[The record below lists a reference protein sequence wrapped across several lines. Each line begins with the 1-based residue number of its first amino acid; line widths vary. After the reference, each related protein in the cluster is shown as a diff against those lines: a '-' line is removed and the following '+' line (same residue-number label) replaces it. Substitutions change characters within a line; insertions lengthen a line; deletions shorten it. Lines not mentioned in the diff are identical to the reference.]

1 MHPKHISSK
10 FLTKLPRLLF
20 IVAIFIYLLVRLI
33 GLEQF
38 PIYFFSDEAIQTVRA
53 ADFVRDN
60 FRSESQEFFPTYF
73 KNSYQYNLGPSVYIQ
88 ILPTLL
94 FGRQI
99 SVTRATAVLFSL
111 LTALAIGLS
120 VKTIF
125 NRKAGWLAILLLS
138 LMPAWFLHSRT
149 AFETSLS
156 VSFYSAFWYCYVM
169 YRQKNRR
176 FIYPAAIFAAL
187 AFYSYSPAQLVVS
200 LTILA
205 LFLNDF
211 KYHFSDRKT
220 LLKALL
226 LSIFLILPYI
236 RFLINHP
243 GELIN
248 HMQIVGANMV
258 ADLTFW
264 QKVSVY
270 LKEYLRGLNPAY
282 WFIPNEIDLPR
293 HTMKGYAHLWQPA
306 APFILIGL
314 LTCFRF
320 LKQSPYRMI
329 LIALLVAPSGAAL
342 AQIGITRALFMVFP
356 ASLLATLGLIVTYD
370 WLKKYIP
377 FGKLPQ
383 FIRSTLLP
391 VLLFTGLSF
400 ANIAMLVDSLQNG
413 PRWYSDYGLYGMQY
427 GAKQIFGEI
436 KNDLAIDP
444 QSKIVLTSGWANG
457 TDVLARYFFPD
468 PLPFTLGSV
477 DSYIQNM
484 QVLDSS
490 TTLVM
495 LSNEYNDLIKSKKFT
510 DIQIKKMIPYPDGRP
525 GFYFIEMSYVDN
537 VEEIFNQEKIT
548 RHELMG
554 ADMFLQDGSL
564 AGVHYSPLDMGTIKD
579 VLDGDIHTIARSW
592 EANPFQFVFDFQ
604 KPRMI
609 NEIMLTI
616 GGEPTRIEVD
626 LWTSM
631 DATPSQFVLNLQET
645 PDPRKA
651 LIIVNLQQPV
661 IKADLRVYNLNES
674 EPAHVHVWEI
684 RFLPDQ

>member
-1 MHPKHISSK
+1 
-10 FLTKLPRLLF
+10 
-20 IVAIFIYLLVRLI
+20 
-33 GLEQF
+33 
-38 PIYFFSDEAIQTVRA
+38 
-53 ADFVRDN
+53 
-60 FRSESQEFFPTYF
+60 
-73 KNSYQYNLGPSVYIQ
+73 
-88 ILPTLL
+88 
-94 FGRQI
+94 
-99 SVTRATAVLFSL
+99 
-111 LTALAIGLS
+111 
-120 VKTIF
+120 
-125 NRKAGWLAILLLS
+125 
-138 LMPAWFLHSRT
+138 
-149 AFETSLS
+149 
-156 VSFYSAFWYCYVM
+156 M

-226 LSIFLILPYI
+226 LSIFLFLPYI

-264 QKVSVY
+264 QKVSIY
-270 LKEYLRGLNPAY
+270 LQEYLRGLNPAY

-329 LIALLVAPSGAAL
+329 LIALFVAPSGAAL

-427 GAKQIFGEI
+427 GARQIFGEI

-457 TDVLARYFFPD
+457 TDILARYFFPD

-484 QVLDSS
+484 QILRFFNH
-490 TTLVM
+490 TCHAF
-495 LSNEYNDLIKSKKFT
+495 ER
-510 DIQIKKMIPYPDGRP
+510 IQ
-525 GFYFIEMSYVDN
+525 
-537 VEEIFNQEKIT
+537 
-548 RHELMG
+548 
-554 ADMFLQDGSL
+554 
-564 AGVHYSPLDMGTIKD
+564 
-579 VLDGDIHTIARSW
+579 
-592 EANPFQFVFDFQ
+592 
-604 KPRMI
+604 
-609 NEIMLTI
+609 
-616 GGEPTRIEVD
+616 
-626 LWTSM
+626 
-631 DATPSQFVLNLQET
+631 
-645 PDPRKA
+645 
-651 LIIVNLQQPV
+651 
-661 IKADLRVYNLNES
+661 
-674 EPAHVHVWEI
+674 
-684 RFLPDQ
+684 

>member
-1 MHPKHISSK
+1 MYARELQKKIP
-10 FLTKLPRLLF
+10 TLLF
-20 IVAIFIYLLVRLI
+20 LLALLVYLIVRIVALD
-33 GLEQF
+33 QF

-94 FGRQI
+94 FGKHI
-99 SVTRATAVLFSL
+99 SVTRATSVLFSL
-111 LTALAIGLS
+111 LTALAVGFS

-125 NRKAGWLAILLLS
+125 NRNAGWLAILLLS

-149 AFETSLS
+149 AFETALS
-156 VSFYSAFWYCYVM
+156 VSFYSAFWFFYLM

-200 LTILA
+200 FTILA

-211 KYHFSDRKT
+211 KYHLADRKT
-220 LLKALL
+220 LLKTLL
-226 LSIFLILPYI
+226 LSIFLILPYL
-236 RFLINHP
+236 RFLNNHP
-243 GELIN
+243 GELLN
-248 HMQIVGANMV
+248 HLQIVGANLT
-258 ADLTFW
+258 ADLTIM
-264 QKVSVY
+264 QKVSKY
-270 LKEYLRGLNPAY
+270 LQEYFRGLNPAY
-282 WFIPNEIDLPR
+282 WLIPNEIDLPR
-293 HTMKGYAHLWQPA
+293 HIMKGYAHLWQPA

-329 LIALLVAPSGAAL
+329 LIAVLVAPSGAAL
-342 AQIGITRALFMVFP
+342 AQIGITRSLFMVFP
-356 ASLLATLGLIVTYD
+356 ATLLATLGLVTTYD
-370 WLKKYIP
+370 WLKNLYLFRRFPQYIWS
-377 FGKLPQ
+377 KV
-383 FIRSTLLP
+383 LP
-391 VLLFTGLSF
+391 VLVLIGLSI
-400 ANIAMLVDSLQNG
+400 ANITMLVDSLRNA
-413 PRWYSDYGLYGMQY
+413 PRWYTDYGLYGMQY

-444 QSKIVLTSGWANG
+444 QTKIVLTPGWANG
-457 TDVLARYFFPD
+457 TDILARYFFPD

-490 TTLVM
+490 TTFVM
-495 LSNEYNDLIKSKKFT
+495 LSNEYDDLIKSEKFT
-510 DIQIKKMIPYPDGRP
+510 DIQIKKTIPYPDGKS
-525 GFYFIEMSYVDN
+525 GFYFVQMRYVDN
-537 VEEIFNQEKIT
+537 VEKIFHQEKLA
-548 RHELMG
+548 RLELIG
-554 ADMFLQDGSL
+554 TDIFLQDGSL
-564 AGVHYSPLDMGTIKD
+564 AGVHFSPLDMGMIED
-579 VLDGDIHTIARSW
+579 VLDGDMQTIARSW
-592 EANPFQFVFDFQ
+592 EANPFQFIFDFQ
-604 KPRMI
+604 EPRLI
-609 NEIMLTI
+609 HEIMLI
-616 GGEPTRIEVD
+616 VGGEPTKIEMD

-631 DATPSQFVLNLQET
+631 NTAPLHFVLNLEET
-645 PDPRKA
+645 PDPRQA
-651 LIIVNLQQPV
+651 LVEVNLQQPV
-661 IKADLRVYNLNES
+661 IKAEIQVYNVNES

>member
-1 MHPKHISSK
+1 MHA
-10 FLTKLPRLLF
+10 RLLHKIPALLF
-20 IVAIFIYLLVRLI
+20 FLALMVYLAVRLVA
-33 GLEQF
+33 LEQF

-53 ADFVRDN
+53 ADFIRDN
-60 FRSESQEFFPTYF
+60 YRSESQEFFPTYF

-94 FGRQI
+94 FGKQI
-99 SVTRATAVLFSL
+99 WVTRATSVLFSL
-111 LTALAIGLS
+111 LTAFAIGLS

-149 AFETSLS
+149 AFETALS
-156 VSFYSAFWYCYVM
+156 INFYSAFWYCYLM

-205 LFLNDF
+205 LFFNDF
-211 KYHFSDRKT
+211 KYHVSDRKT
-220 LLKALL
+220 LLKAML
-226 LSIFLILPYI
+226 LSIILILPYF

-243 GELIN
+243 GALIN

-264 QKVSVY
+264 QKVSAY
-270 LKEYLRGLNPAY
+270 FREYLRGLNPAY

-320 LKQSPYRMI
+320 LKYSPYRMI

-356 ASLLATLGLIVTYD
+356 ASLLATIGMIVTYD
-370 WLKKYIP
+370 WLKKYKP
-377 FGKLPQ
+377 FGRLPE

-391 VLLFTGLSF
+391 VLIFAGLSF
-400 ANIAMLVDSLQNG
+400 ANFAMLIDSLRNG
-413 PRWYSDYGLYGMQY
+413 PIWYSDYGLYGMQY
-427 GAKQIFGEI
+427 GARQIFGEI
-436 KNDLAIDP
+436 ENDLAINP
-444 QSKIVLTSGWANG
+444 QTKIVLTSGWANG
-457 TDVLARYFFPD
+457 TDILARYFFPD
-468 PLPFTLGSV
+468 PLQFTLGSV

-495 LSNEYNDLIKSKKFT
+495 LSNEYDDLIKSGKFT
-510 DIQIKKMIPYPDGRP
+510 DIHIKKIIPYPDGKP
-525 GFYFIEMSYVDN
+525 GFYFIAMRYVDH
-537 VEEIFNQEKIT
+537 VEDIFKQEKIA
-548 RHELMG
+548 RHELIG
-554 ADMFLQDGSL
+554 TDMFLQDGSL
-564 AGVHYSPLDMGTIKD
+564 AGVHYSPLDMGTIND
-579 VLDGDIHTIARSW
+579 VLDGDVKTIARSW
-592 EANPFQFVFDFQ
+592 EANPFLFIFDFQ
-604 KPRMI
+604 EPRMI
-609 NEIMLTI
+609 NEIMLTV

-631 DATPSQFVLNLQET
+631 DTTPAQFVLNLQET
-645 PDPRKA
+645 QDPRKA
-651 LIIVNLQQPV
+651 LVKVNLKQPV
-661 IKADLRVYNLNES
+661 IKADIRVYNLNES
-674 EPAHVHVWEI
+674 EPAHVHIWEI